1 MENENVEQSLQQEGS
16 SVDIQSPEVNEIFYA
31 SPSKFI
37 KYGLFVYGIILII
50 LIIGCCLISYSDTI
64 EGEISITSDNPPVWN
79 VAQISERIKNIF
91 VNNGDLVSKGDII
104 AELEN
109 SASVGDILLLDSLLS
124 TTTLF
129 NDVYVPE
136 QLLVDTF
143 SLGDVHPSYSDFLQ
157 SYVAYNNFTS
167 LNLIDQEKT
176 SLIKQQGGKR
186 DYIKNLKKQLNLKEQ
201 YLEIATNIYNRE
213 KHLYD
218 KGLIAYVDMEVA
230 ERNLLNEKEVVQQLR
245 TTISMEEVEFSR
257 LDESSTKLSF
267 QYAVEYNQLVQDLI
281 SSYKGLCLA
290 VKEWKQKYL
299 LQAHVSGVVSFSSY
313 WTCNQFVKSGEPIFV
328 VVPNEASRFI
338 GKMQIPLDGAGK
350 IKSGQVVLIQSNA
363 HPYMEYG
370 YLYGTVSSL
379 SLVPNNNA
387 YIAEIVLPRNLV
399 FSSGKSVDFT
409 GELLGIAKIVTDKR
423 TIISRIISPLF
434 GLIEEHL

>member
-1 MENENVEQSLQQEGS
+1 MENENIEQPFQEENSTINTQS
-16 SVDIQSPEVNEIFYA
+16 SEVNEIFYA

-37 KYGLFVYGIILII
+37 KYGLCVYGLILI
-50 LIIGCCLISYSDTI
+50 LLVLGCCFITYSDTI

-79 VAQISERIKNIF
+79 VAQISERIKTIF
-91 VNNGDLVSKGDII
+91 VSNGDSVSKGDLI

-109 SASVGDILLLDSLLS
+109 SASVADILFLDSLLS
-124 TTTLF
+124 TVSLF
-129 NDVYVPE
+129 NEVYVPE
-136 QLLVDTF
+136 QLLTDSF

-157 SYVAYNNFTS
+157 SFVAYNNFTS
-167 LNLIDQEKT
+167 LNLINQEKT
-176 SLIKQQGGKR
+176 SLKKQQGGKK
-186 DYIKNLKKQLNLKEQ
+186 DYIKNLKEQLDLKEK
-201 YLEIATNIYNRE
+201 YLELATRVYNRE
-213 KHLYD
+213 KHLYN
-218 KGLIAYVDMEVA
+218 KGLIASVDMEEA

-267 QYAVEYNQLVQDLI
+267 QYTVEYNQLVQDLV

-313 WTCNQFVKSGEPIFV
+313 WTSNQFVKSGEPIFV
-328 VVPNEASRFI
+328 VVPNDATRFI
-338 GKMQIPLDGAGK
+338 GKMQIPLEGAGK
-350 IKSGQVVLIQSNA
+350 IRTGQMVLIQSNA

-370 YLYGTVSSL
+370 YLYGVVNSV

-387 YIAEIVLPRNLV
+387 YIAEIALPNNLA
-399 FSSGKSVDFT
+399 FSSGRFVDFT
-409 GELLGIAKIVTDKR
+409 GELVGVAKIITDKR

-434 GLIEEHL
+434 SIIEEHL